1 MSRATLAGT
10 EAPAEPG
17 PGPGVGPAVGRG
29 IAVAAVL
36 IMLGNVVSR
45 LLGLVRS
52 QTIGALFGVTAAA
65 DIFNAANR
73 VPTMV
78 YDLLIGGAI
87 AAALVPVFS
96 EYAGRDERGEG
107 KGELRHLAGSVLGLT
122 LLVLIPAVG
131 LLMLFAGPL
140 MAVLG
145 VGFSPE
151 EQEEGMFLVRLALP
165 AVVLQGLAAVLM
177 GVLYARRRVS
187 LPSYAAAIYNLGIIV
202 CAVALTP
209 ALGVTSLVVGVL
221 VGATGQVL
229 LQLPGLRDMRL
240 RPSLDV
246 AHPGVRRIL
255 RLYAPVAAGLLVSA
269 AVVALDTRLA
279 SQTGQGRLAAM
290 AFATSLVQFPLG
302 LVATAL
308 SFASLPVLARYGRQG
323 ARDPRFQR
331 TLGMGMK
338 AALLLIVP
346 ATVAMI
352 ILREPL
358 VRLLYQRGAFGAEG
372 VALTAQA
379 LLFYAPQLPFVALDQ
394 LLIAAF
400 YALQNTRTPVLV
412 GVVCAGLYTAVALG
426 TVDTLGMSGLV
437 LANTVQNS
445 AHALIL
451 LFLLWR
457 AMGGRG
463 DLRLGAAAL
472 RVAAAGALMGAFLG
486 ALLRFWPTP
495 DGSLGLLL
503 FLTLASAGAGL
514 VYLGALALLRSEEL
528 AYTRELV
535 MARIGRNRS

>member
-1 MSRATLAGT
+1 M
-10 EAPAEPG
+10 
-17 PGPGVGPAVGRG
+17 
-29 IAVAAVL
+29 
-36 IMLGNVVSR
+36 
-45 LLGLVRS
+45 
-52 QTIGALFGVTAAA
+52 
-65 DIFNAANR
+65 
-73 VPTMV
+73 
-78 YDLLIGGAI
+78 
-87 AAALVPVFS
+87 
-96 EYAGRDERGEG
+96 
-107 KGELRHLAGSVLGLT
+107 LGLT
-122 LLVLIPAVG
+122 LLVLVPAVG

-151 EQEEGMFLVRLALP
+151 EQAQGMFLVRLALP

-202 CAVALTP
+202 CALALTP

-240 RPSLDV
+240 RPSLDL

-290 AFATSLVQFPLG
+290 AFATNLVQFPLG

-346 ATVAMI
+346 ATVALI
-352 ILREPL
+352 VLREP
-358 VRLLYQRGAFGAEG
+358 
-372 VALTAQA
+372 
-379 LLFYAPQLPFVALDQ
+379 
-394 LLIAAF
+394 
-400 YALQNTRTPVLV
+400 
-412 GVVCAGLYTAVALG
+412 
-426 TVDTLGMSGLV
+426 
-437 LANTVQNS
+437 
-445 AHALIL
+445 
-451 LFLLWR
+451 
-457 AMGGRG
+457 
-463 DLRLGAAAL
+463 
-472 RVAAAGALMGAFLG
+472 AGAP
-486 ALLRFWPTP
+486 ALPAGGLRRRR
-495 DGSLGLLL
+495 GSP
-503 FLTLASAGAGL
+503 
-514 VYLGALALLRSEEL
+514 
-528 AYTRELV
+528 
-535 MARIGRNRS
+535 